1 MTLKRNRSSLFSALN
16 TQHSVLW
23 RYRDLLAA
31 IALLLLWLLFFWRL
45 FTPIRE
51 DQASLTGGDFSGQ
64 FVTFA
69 GYQYAR
75 FAEGEI
81 PLWNPYNN
89 GGLPFIADTQAAV
102 FYPPRLVTIALARMA
117 GGWTYHALELEMT
130 FHVLFVTLTMYLFA
144 RRLTGSVLGG
154 FAAAIVA
161 GYSGFLSGYPPLQLA
176 LLEAAVW
183 LPLALLGVFEATRGD
198 RLHPGWLA
206 LTGAALGL
214 SWLAGHP
221 QTSFFLTYLLVA
233 YFGWGVYTR
242 RWKWTVF
249 VGGVTLFGALT
260 FGLAAV
266 QLLPGFEYLTQTTR
280 AGFGYDAKSNGF
292 PIQDVIQFIYPN
304 VVSVFSPLYVGV
316 TGLAL
321 ALIALWRRVP
331 GAVFWGVGALIA
343 LLWSFGGNSVVYPA
357 LYNILPGLR
366 FFRGQERAAFL
377 VVNSLAILAGMGA
390 ARLTAADPADGSA
403 APRLRSMLASAFRAA
418 LIVAALIVVA
428 WLGMRDEYAPVI
440 GVFVL
445 STVVI
450 GALWLILPRALSG
463 NRGWALVLIACALL
477 AFELFTINMDAD
489 AVYDPIPP
497 DQQISIEPP
506 PLIAQ
511 VLADDDQPFRVD
523 GFRGLTANYGSLYG
537 VQDIRGIS
545 PLWLAG
551 AYQIIEGDTPEEWAW
566 ELFAVRYVFS
576 DWQELMIP
584 TRIVGRGNDFYGA
597 VNLHRLTD
605 PRPFALLQFDAVTV
619 TDDTGAYSLLADP
632 GFNPRQT
639 AIIEGNVEIGRSDNT
654 PIPAQVTRFEPEL
667 IEIAADAPQP
677 AILSIALPDYP
688 GWEATIDGERVPI
701 RRAYGALSAV
711 AIAEGESLVRLVYNP
726 LTYRVGAL
734 ISLTAWI
741 ALGVFAVIAPART
754 QTRRAKRQD

>member
-1 MTLKRNRSSLFSALN
+1 MTLKRNRSSLSSALS
-16 TQHSVLW
+16 TQYSVL
-23 RYRDLLAA
+23 RVSPDLLATL
-31 IALLLLWLLFFWRL
+31 ILVLLWLLFFWRL

-75 FAEGEI
+75 FADGEV

-102 FYPPRLVTIALARMA
+102 FYPPRLVTIALARMV
-117 GGWTYHALELEMT
+117 GGWSYHALELEMT
-130 FHVLFVTLTMYLFA
+130 VHVLFVTLAMYLFV

-183 LPLALLGVFEATRGD
+183 LPLALLGVFEATRGE
-198 RLHPGWLA
+198 RLRWRWLV

-221 QTSFFLTYLLVA
+221 QTSFFMTYLLVA
-233 YFGWGVYTR
+233 DFGWQVYAR

-249 VGGVTLFGALT
+249 VAGTALFGALS

-292 PIQDVIQFIYPN
+292 PLQDVIQFIYPN

-331 GAVFWGVGALIA
+331 GAVFWGVVALIA

-390 ARLTAADPADGSA
+390 ARLIAADPVDRSL
-403 APRLRSMLASAFRAA
+403 APRLRSMLANAFRAA
-418 LIVAALIVVA
+418 LLIAALMVVA

-445 STVVI
+445 STVMI
-450 GALWLILPRALSG
+450 GALWLILPRALG
-463 NRGWALVLIACALL
+463 TTGGHALVLIASGLL
-477 AFELFTINMDAD
+477 VFELFTINMDAD

-497 DQQISIEPP
+497 DQQIAIEPP
-506 PLIAQ
+506 PLVAQ
-511 VLADDDQPFRVD
+511 VLADGDQPFRVD

-551 AYQIIEGDTPEEWAW
+551 AYQIIEGDTPDERAW

-576 DWQELMIP
+576 DWQELTIP
-584 TRIVGRGNDFYGA
+584 TQIVGTGSDFFGS

-619 TDDTGAYSLLADP
+619 ADDAGAYGLLADP
-632 GFNPRQT
+632 GINPRHT
-639 AIIEGNVEIGRSDNT
+639 AIIEGDVGLARSDSA

-688 GWEATIDGERVPI
+688 GWEATIDGEPVPI

-711 AIAEGESLVRLVYNP
+711 VVPDGESLVRLVYNP
-726 LTYRVGAL
+726 LTYRAGAL
-734 ISLTAWI
+734 ISLAAWNALGIFTAI
-741 ALGVFAVIAPART
+741 ALART
-754 QTRRAKRQD
+754 QTRRAKRQA